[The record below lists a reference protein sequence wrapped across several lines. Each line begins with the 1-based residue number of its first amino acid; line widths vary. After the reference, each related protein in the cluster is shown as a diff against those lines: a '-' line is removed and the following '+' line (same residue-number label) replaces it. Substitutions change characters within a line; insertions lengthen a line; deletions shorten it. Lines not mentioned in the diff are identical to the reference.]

1 MVKLCTDALVLV
13 LTKEWISADASVRVQ
28 FSTESYET
36 KCMHC
41 NHYMY
46 LKWLAS

>member
-1 MVKLCTDALVLV
+1 MCTDAFVLV
-13 LTKEWISADASVRVQ
+13 FTKEWISAYASVLVQ

-41 NHYMY
+41 NRNHYV
-46 LKWLAS
+46 AQTTISG